1 MDDHL
6 YVKYPTYGHLAQ
18 QGSENTLP
26 QNMLQRLSEE
36 KYSATFRE
44 GGDALYFAQSR
55 DENET
60 WLPLLEKAFA
70 KAHGDYRSIEAGFT
84 GEAIEDLTGGITTE
98 ARIEDILV
106 SYDQNELLF

>member
-1 MDDHL
+1 
-6 YVKYPTYGHLAQ
+6 
-18 QGSENTLP
+18 
-26 QNMLQRLSEE
+26 MLQQLSEE
-36 KYSATFRE
+36 KYSATFRD

-70 KAHGDYRSIEAGFT
+70 KAHGDYRSIEGGWT

-98 ARIEDILV
+98 VRMEDILV
-106 SYDQNELLF
+106 SYDQNKASFLNPNEISGHRSFVG